1 MAITINGST
10 NTLTGVAVGGLPD
23 GIVDTDM
30 LAATAVTDAKIANTT
45 ISEAK
50 LAANVN
56 TITMVDSWRLVSN
69 FTLNDLSGN
78 HLTIGSNLE
87 RIDSVGQTTLNGG
100 MTHSTGVWTF
110 PETGIYKVEFQMTAY
125 STAATNYVDVKM
137 NYDLDGDGT
146 YVAIARILQETNAAS
161 YCNGYMS
168 SIIDVDNTSNCKL
181 SVNARTSDNTTH
193 QAGNSGYNYTCFT
206 FTRLGDT

>member
-23 GIVDTDM
+23 GIVDNDM
-30 LAATAVTDAKIANTT
+30 IANST
-45 ISEAK
+45 IAEAK

-56 TITMVDSWRLVSN
+56 TITMVDSWRLVAN
-69 FTLNDLSGN
+69 FTLNNTSGS
-78 HLTIGSNLE
+78 HLTISNNLE

-100 MTHSTGVWTF
+100 MTHSSGIWTF
-110 PETGIYKVEFQMTAY
+110 PETGIYKVDFQMTAY
-125 STAATNYVDVKM
+125 STSATNYVDCQM
-137 NYDLDGDGT
+137 LYDFDGDGT
-146 YVAIARILQETNAAS
+146 YGTTLARILQTTNAAS

-168 SIIDVDNTSNCKL
+168 SLVDVDNTSNCKL
-181 SVNARTSDNTTH
+181 LVRARTSDSTTH
-193 QAGNSGYNYTCFT
+193 LNGNTGYNYTCFT

>member
-56 TITMVDSWRLVSN
+56 TISMVDSWRLVSN

-78 HLTIGSNLE
+78 HLTIGSNLAYRTNHNFNIGARE
-87 RIDSVGQTTLNGG
+87 ITGTS
-100 MTHSTGVWTF
+100 STN
-110 PETGIYKVEFQMTAY
+110 IYGYANV
-125 STAATNYVDVKM
+125 SDVH
-137 NYDLDGDGT
+137 L
-146 YVAIARILQETNAAS
+146 A
-161 YCNGYMS
+161 
-168 SIIDVDNTSNCKL
+168 
-181 SVNARTSDNTTH
+181 
-193 QAGNSGYNYTCFT
+193 
-206 FTRLGDT
+206 